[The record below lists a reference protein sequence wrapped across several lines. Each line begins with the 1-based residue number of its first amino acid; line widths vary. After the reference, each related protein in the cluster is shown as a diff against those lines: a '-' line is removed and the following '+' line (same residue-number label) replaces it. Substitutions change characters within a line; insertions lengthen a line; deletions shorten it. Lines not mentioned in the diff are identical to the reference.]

1 MREYLNR
8 KFIPHIHV
16 PSIYMLSL
24 GVDQH
29 IELKYKKKQNKTEIC
44 DISVRHVYRN
54 VL

>member
-29 IELKYKKKQNKTEIC
+29 IELTYKKNKTKQKYAI
-44 DISVRHVYRN
+44 YP
-54 VL
+54 

>member
-16 PSIYMLSL
+16 PSNYMLSL

-29 IELKYKKKQNKTEIC
+29 IELKYKKTQNKTEIC

>member
-29 IELKYKKKQNKTEIC
+29 IELKLKKKKTQN
-44 DISVRHVYRN
+44 RN
-54 VL
+54 MRYIRETCV

>member
-29 IELKYKKKQNKTEIC
+29 IELKFKKKPQN
-44 DISVRHVYRN
+44 RN
-54 VL
+54 MRYIRETCV